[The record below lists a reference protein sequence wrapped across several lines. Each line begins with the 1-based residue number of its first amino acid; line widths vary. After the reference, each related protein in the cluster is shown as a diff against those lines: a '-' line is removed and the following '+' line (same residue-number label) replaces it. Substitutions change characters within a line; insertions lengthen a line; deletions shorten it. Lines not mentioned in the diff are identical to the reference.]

1 MTISE
6 EWEKC
11 FKENLQISVWPWSDL
26 VSYVIRYASPTGKDF
41 RVLEL
46 GCGAGA
52 NIPFFISLG
61 VNYFAIDGSPTI
73 IEMLKKKFPSI
84 SKNISHGDFTSEI
97 PFDGSFDL
105 IVDRCAITHNTTED
119 IKNCLNNIYNKLKK
133 NGKYVGIDWFST
145 HHSDFLNGQIIDGD
159 KFTKTGYEKGMF
171 AKVGQVHF
179 SDKSHLLELFS
190 EFEISHLEHK
200 TTKTEIPKN
209 AHQAAWWNLVVQK
222 TR

>member
-11 FKENLQISVWPWSDL
+11 FKENLQLSVWPWSDL
-26 VSYVIRYASPTGKDF
+26 VSYVMRYACPTGNNF

-61 VNYFAIDGSPTI
+61 VDYFGIDGSSTI
-73 IEMLKKKFPSI
+73 IEMLKNKFPSI
-84 SKNISHGDFTSEI
+84 SKNIIQGDFTSKI
-97 PFDGSFDL
+97 PFEGNFDL
-105 IVDRCAITHNTTED
+105 IVDRSAITHNTTNG
-119 IKNCLNNIYNKLKK
+119 IKNCLSNIYDKLKK

-145 HHSDFLNGQIIDGD
+145 LNSDFLNGQTIDGD

-171 AKVGQVHF
+171 SKVGRVHF
-179 SDKSHLLELFS
+179 SDKNHLLELFS
-190 EFEISHLEHK
+190 DFEILNLEHK
-200 TTKTEIPKN
+200 IINTEIPKN
-209 AHQAAWWNLVVQK
+209 SHQSAWWNIVIQK
-222 TR
+222 I